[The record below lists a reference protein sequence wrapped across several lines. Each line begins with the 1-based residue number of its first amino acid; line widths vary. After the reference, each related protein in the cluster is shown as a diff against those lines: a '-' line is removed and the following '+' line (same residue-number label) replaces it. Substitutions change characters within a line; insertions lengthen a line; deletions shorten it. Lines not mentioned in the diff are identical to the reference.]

1 MQSIFI
7 PDSIVKKRNNS
18 IHCIDHFKIAWFQ
31 YKNEYIIWYN
41 LAMWRRP
48 GADQA
53 QIKRRPTEIHGEMH
67 VKWSRLHFLRMLTFM
82 GCRTLPMLNWIAFRN
97 VFLLV
102 CAWSAPGLRHFC
114 IYRQKRK
121 GCNRYSFLGSFVK
134 KRKKSLNALT
144 ILKLYDFNTRKII
157 WYNLAMWRRPG
168 ADQAQ
173 TNRNTWWNA
182 CQIKQTTL
190 PENVEIYEV

>member
-1 MQSIFI
+1 MLSGSVVCLIWHAFHNVFLLVCAWSALGLCLVCAFLTFFTKNCLSGLNGQKPKGCNQFI

-97 VFLLV
+97 VF
-102 CAWSAPGLRHFC
+102 APGLRLVCAIFVFIDRNEKDAIDIHSWDHLW
-114 IYRQKRK
+114 RK
-121 GCNRYSFLGSFVK
+121 E
-134 KRKKSLNALT
+134 
-144 ILKLYDFNTRKII
+144 
-157 WYNLAMWRRPG
+157 RRVSMHWPF
-168 ADQAQ
+168 
-173 TNRNTWWNA
+173 
-182 CQIKQTTL
+182 
-190 PENVEIYEV
+190 

>member
-1 MQSIFI
+1 MLNLTCVSQCISIGLRLICAWSAPGLRLFNFFYKKLSFRFKWTETKRMQSIFI

-102 CAWSAPGLRHFC
+102 CAWSAP
-114 IYRQKRK
+114 
-121 GCNRYSFLGSFVK
+121 FLY
-134 KRKKSLNALT
+134 L
-144 ILKLYDFNTRKII
+144 
-157 WYNLAMWRRPG
+157 
-168 ADQAQ
+168 
-173 TNRNTWWNA
+173 
-182 CQIKQTTL
+182 
-190 PENVEIYEV
+190 

>member
-1 MQSIFI
+1 MLSGSVVCLIWHAFHNVFLLVCAWSALGLRLVCAFLTFFTKNCLSGLNGQKPKGCNQFI

-53 QIKRRPTEIHGEMH
+53 QIKRKPIERHGEMR
-67 VKWSRLHFLRMLTFM
+67 VKLSRLHFLRMLKFM
-82 GCRTLPMLNWIAFRN
+82 RCRTLPMLNWIAFRY

-102 CAWSAPGLRHFC
+102 CAWSALGLRLVC
-114 IYRQKRK
+114 A
-121 GCNRYSFLGSFVK
+121 FLTFFVK
-134 KRKKSLNALT
+134 
-144 ILKLYDFNTRKII
+144 ILSFSFK
-157 WYNLAMWRRPG
+157 
-168 ADQAQ
+168 
-173 TNRNTWWNA
+173 
-182 CQIKQTTL
+182 
-190 PENVEIYEV
+190 